1 MEITHD
7 ELIYDAEGLIRI
19 YKSGRVERFTC
30 IDFVSPSTDP
40 TTGVSSKDTTIVP
53 GVSARLYIPKIESD
67 KKLPILIHFH
77 GGAFCLGSAFEPL
90 LHKYMISL
98 VARSNVIAVSVHYRL
113 APEHPIPVAYED
125 SYAALDWVFSQGNN
139 GPDSWLCKHGDFTR
153 LYVSGESA
161 GGNIAHH
168 VAMYGGVKIRGA
180 VLIHPYFLSSK
191 EVESEKIDS
200 VITEKLASIWKIVCP
215 STTGLD
221 DPWINPL
228 SENAPPLSGLGCE
241 QVLVLV
247 GGTDT
252 LRDRGRDY
260 YEKLKVCGWKGEV
273 KFWEAIGEGHCFH
286 LRKPE
291 SDQTRA
297 QDEVI
302 SILLNNL

>member
-1 MEITHD
+1 MEIPHD
-7 ELIYDAEGLIRI
+7 ELIYDAEGYIQI
-19 YKSGRVERFTC
+19 YKSGRVERFIG

-40 TTGVSSKDTTIVP
+40 NTGVSSKDTTIVP

-77 GGAFCLGSAFEPL
+77 GGAFCLGSAFELPS
-90 LHKYMISL
+90 HNYMISL
-98 VARSNVIAVSVHYRL
+98 VARSNVVAVSVHYRL
-113 APEHPIPVAYED
+113 APEHPIPVAHKD
-125 SYAALDWVFSQGNN
+125 SYAALDWVLSQGNN
-139 GPDSWLCKHGDFTR
+139 GPDSWLVKHGDFTR

-168 VAMYGGVKIRGA
+168 VAMYGGAKIRGA

-191 EVESEKIDS
+191 EVESEKTDP
-200 VITEKLASIWKIVCP
+200 VTTKKLTSLWKIVCP
-215 STTGLD
+215 STTGSD

-228 SENAPPLSGLGCE
+228 AENAPSLSGLGCE
-241 QVLVLV
+241 RVLVLV

-273 KFWEAIGEGHCFH
+273 KLWEAIGEGHCFH

-291 SDQTRA
+291 SDHAGA

-302 SILLNNL
+302 CKFLTKL